1 MSKPVDEKYYDVR
14 TMDRYL
20 TKGLIKKSDVETHLK
35 SLPNDEDNFELSV
48 LDDDE
53 LGIGEVLS
61 DDEIEKLPP
70 MSEDDID
77 NFDFLEKEEE

>member
-1 MSKPVDEKYYDVR
+1 MSKPADEKYYDVR

-20 TKGLIKKSDVETHLK
+20 NKGLIKKTDVESHLK
-35 SLPNDEDNFELSV
+35 GLPNDEDNFELSV

-77 NFDFLEKEEE
+77 NFDFLEKEED

>member
-20 TKGLIKKSDVETHLK
+20 KKGLIKKGDVESHLK
-35 SLPNDEDNFELSV
+35 ALPNDEDNFELSV
-48 LDDDE
+48 LDDDDE

-61 DDEIEKLPP
+61 DDEMENLPP

-77 NFDFLEKEEE
+77 NFDFLEKED